1 MDDIRFSDLIRRQ
14 PVNAAS
20 DGLPRKFLRT
30 LRPSQAWLTFLLL
43 TLSLLAVT
51 GVLDGGDWFKTPYIH
66 LLVTVS
72 TITGMSMANVH
83 IKSIFLHP
91 LGIIF
96 GIVCVFTASTSLIPD
111 VPLTEKYW
119 EVWLHLKHWYDVASG
134 EGINRDLVPY
144 SFAFGILA
152 WFLGYVGAW
161 WTFRHN
167 NVWVPIFTSGVSIL
181 TALSFLPGLFSI
193 RFYIFVLM
201 SMLLIAHMTTKI
213 STVNWRISEAKL
225 SKTDSLMIM
234 QSAIWFTAFII
245 IVASIL
251 PMKVYTPDRAAQI
264 WDFFRTP
271 ISSMEDEF
279 TRLLGNVP
287 SKTGGHGR
295 HFGKF
300 LPFIGSISFK
310 NSAVLWSKSD
320 YPGYWSSRAYNIYTS
335 EGWMSDDTEENE
347 FLSSERKWKPNSE
360 AQRVSTK
367 QELQFDF
374 PSRKFM
380 VSGNLEWVSEN
391 ATLESLKPKTFVI
404 NLTSADEDHELPE
417 YIANIAKL
425 SREYINS
432 YKSSAV
438 TSHESAKIEDFIKD
452 NTSELELTYVQ
463 RDKGKP
469 ISMRLTRTL
478 PITED
483 HVSYRFDRQIPA
495 NKSVSMI
502 SHVSVATDVELQSAN
517 NSYPGYIRDHYLNY
531 PKEMP
536 KRIESLAHFLTYQ
549 EANVFDKTV
558 AIEKYLR
565 SDDFTYSRTIEAPPV
580 GEDGVDFFLFESK
593 TGYSDYFASAMA
605 VMLRTQGI
613 PTRLMAGYSSGEYN
627 SLTLSSTIRDS
638 DSHGWVQVYFPEY
651 GWIDFE
657 PTPAWDRPGRELRNQ
672 DSPFVRSDNS
682 DAGTS
687 SDGMGGMNE
696 DFMEG
701 INPEEILVSAEQKH
715 VYDFFKNKYFIG
727 SLSTVVLFIVIL
739 SSTWGL
745 VRFRFRKMTNLEK
758 KYDELVILG
767 NLCGIKKQPSE
778 SILMYGAKLGV
789 HLPIIETPVLDFCK
803 TQTSNVYSRFGTEGK
818 EEAKVYKWGTIR
830 RHLLINALKRTI
842 GKQAKVAN

>member
-1 MDDIRFSDLIRRQ
+1 MDNVRFSDLINRQ
-14 PVNAAS
+14 PS
-20 DGLPRKFLRT
+20 DTDSVGLIRKFLRA
-30 LRPSQAWLTFLLL
+30 LKPSQAWLTFLLL

-66 LLVTVS
+66 LLVTLS
-72 TITGMSMANVH
+72 TLMGMSLAKVP
-83 IKSIFLHP
+83 IKSIYLHP

-96 GIVCVFTASTSLIPD
+96 GIICVFTATTSVISD
-111 VPLTEKYW
+111 VPMTEKYW

-134 EGINRDLVPY
+134 DGINRDLVPY

-152 WFLGYVGAW
+152 WLLGYVGSW

-201 SMLLIAHMTTKI
+201 SMLLVAHMTTKI
-213 STVNWRISEAKL
+213 STMNWRISEANL
-225 SKTDSLMIM
+225 SKTDSIMIM
-234 QSAIWFTAFII
+234 QSAIWFTAFVII
-245 IVASIL
+245 TASIL
-251 PMKVYTPDRAAQI
+251 PMKVYTPERAAQI

-271 ISSMEDEF
+271 VSSMEDEF

-335 EGWMSDDTEENE
+335 EGWMSDDTEQKE
-347 FLSSERKWKPNSE
+347 FISSERKWNANSE

-367 QELQFDF
+367 QELQFNF

-391 ATLESLKPKTFVI
+391 ATLESLKPETFLI
-404 NLTSADEDHELPE
+404 NLASAEEDHKLPE
-417 YIANIAKL
+417 YISNIAKQ
-425 SREYINS
+425 SRQYINS
-432 YKSSAV
+432 YKSSSV
-438 TSHESAKIEDFIKD
+438 TSHDSAKIEDFIKE

-469 ISMRLTRTL
+469 ISIRLTRTL
-478 PITED
+478 PATED
-483 HVSYRFDRQIPA
+483 YISYRFDRQIPA
-495 NKSVSMI
+495 NKSISMI
-502 SHVSVATDVELQSAN
+502 SHVSVATDIDLQTS
-517 NSYPGYIRDHYLNY
+517 NSVYPGYIKDHYLNY
-531 PKEMP
+531 PKELP
-536 KRIESLAHFLTYQ
+536 GRIESLAHFLTYQ
-549 EANVFDKTV
+549 ESNVFDKTV

-565 SDDFTYSRTIEAPPV
+565 SDNFTYSRSIEAPPV
-580 GEDGVDFFLFESK
+580 DSDGVDFFLFESK

-613 PTRLMAGYSSGEYN
+613 PTRLMAGYSSGEYS

-657 PTPAWDRPGRELRNQ
+657 PTPAWDRPDRGFRNQ
-672 DSPFVRSDNS
+672 DSPYVRSDNS
-682 DAGTS
+682 DSGTS
-687 SDGMGGMNE
+687 TDGMGGINE
-696 DFMEG
+696 DFLG
-701 INPEEILVSAEQKH
+701 GFNPEEQAVLTEQNNP
-715 VYDFFKNKYFIG
+715 YDFFKNKYFVTA
-727 SLSTVVLFIVIL
+727 LSTIALFIFVT
-739 SSTWGL
+739 SSIWGL

-758 KYDELVILG
+758 KYDELVIWG
-767 NLCGIKKQPSE
+767 NLCGIKKHPSE
-778 SILMYGAKLGV
+778 SILMYGAKLGTL
-789 HLPIIETPVLDFCK
+789 LPMIEVTILDFCK
-803 TQTSNVYSRFGTEGK
+803 TKTANVYSSSGAV
-818 EEAKVYKWGTIR
+818 EANIHEWGTIR
-830 RHLLINALKRTI
+830 RHLLVNALKRTI
-842 GKQAKVAN
+842 GKQAKPAN

>member
-1 MDDIRFSDLIRRQ
+1 MNNVRFSDLINRQ
-14 PVNAAS
+14 PS
-20 DGLPRKFLRT
+20 DTDSVGLIRKVLRT
-30 LRPSQAWLTFLLL
+30 LKPSQAWLTFLLL

-66 LLVTVS
+66 LLVTIS
-72 TITGMSMANVH
+72 TLIGMSLAKVP
-83 IKSIFLHP
+83 IKSIYLHP
-91 LGIIF
+91 LGILF
-96 GIVCVFTASTSLIPD
+96 GIICVFTATTSVISD
-111 VPLTEKYW
+111 VPLMEKYW

-134 EGINRDLVPY
+134 DGINRDLVPY

-152 WFLGYVGAW
+152 WLLGYVGSW

-193 RFYIFVLM
+193 RFYIFVLI

-213 STVNWRISEAKL
+213 STMNWRISEANL
-225 SKTDSLMIM
+225 SKTDSMMIM
-234 QSAIWFTAFII
+234 QSAIWFTVFVII
-245 IVASIL
+245 AASIL
-251 PMKVYTPDRAAQI
+251 PMKVYTPERAAQI

-271 ISSMEDEF
+271 VSSMEDEF

-335 EGWMSDDTEENE
+335 EGWMSDDTEDKE
-347 FLSSERKWKPNSE
+347 FISSERKWNSNSE
-360 AQRVSTK
+360 AQRVSTR

-391 ATLESLKPKTFVI
+391 ATLESLKPKTFLI
-404 NLTSADEDHELPE
+404 NLASADEDHKLPE
-417 YIANIAKL
+417 YISNIGKQ

-432 YKSSAV
+432 YKSSSV
-438 TSHESAKIEDFIKD
+438 TSHDSAKIEDFIKE

-469 ISMRLTRTL
+469 ISIRLTRTL
-478 PITED
+478 PATED
-483 HVSYRFDRQIPA
+483 HISYRFDRQIPA
-495 NKSVSMI
+495 NKSISMI
-502 SHVSVATDVELQSAN
+502 SHVSVATDVDLQTSSN
-517 NSYPGYIRDHYLNY
+517 VYPGYIKDHYLNY

-536 KRIESLAHFLTYQ
+536 GRIEILAHFLTYQ
-549 EANVFDKTV
+549 ESNVFDKTV

-565 SDDFTYSRTIEAPPV
+565 SDNFAYSRSIEAPPV
-580 GEDGVDFFLFESK
+580 GADGVDFFLFESK

-613 PTRLMAGYSSGEYN
+613 PTRLMAGYSSGEYS

-657 PTPAWDRPGRELRNQ
+657 PTPAWDRPDRGFRNQ
-672 DSPFVRSDNS
+672 DSPYVRSDNS
-682 DAGTS
+682 DSGTS
-687 SDGMGGMNE
+687 TDGMGGINE

-701 INPEEILVSAEQKH
+701 FNPEEPVVQTELNKP
-715 VYDFFKNKYFIG
+715 YYFFKNKYFVAA
-727 SLSTVVLFIVIL
+727 LSTLGLSIFII
-739 SSTWGL
+739 SSIWGL

-758 KYDELVILG
+758 KYDELIIWG
-767 NLCGIKKQPSE
+767 NLCGIKKHPNE
-778 SILMYGAKLGV
+778 SILMYGAKLGAV
-789 HLPIIETPVLDFCK
+789 LPRIEVTVLDFCK
-803 TQTSNVYSRFGTEGK
+803 TQTTNVYSRDGAK
-818 EEAKVYKWGTIR
+818 EENVHEWGTIR
-830 RHLLINALKRTI
+830 RHLLVNALKRTI
-842 GKQAKVAN
+842 GKQAK